1 LLDAA
6 QDQLSGQHLSQV
18 LPGLSM
24 DSESLVRQELRV
36 KRGTGQNTPVSF
48 AVAPLASTGEQGYV
62 CVLRDETEAEA
73 SRRALLS
80 AKDAAESANRE
91 KSEFLSS
98 MSHELRTPLNAI
110 LGFAQLL
117 EADPANPLSEA
128 QQASTNEINKAG
140 WHLLNLIN
148 DVLDLA
154 QIEAGKLEIRREA
167 VPVSELVVDAMAL
180 LAPMVSEYQVT
191 LRNEVHDAG
200 VKVYAD
206 PMRLKQ
212 VIINLLSNA
221 IKYNRPGGRVVIE
234 NPDCTGGICRLVVTD
249 TGIGLTAD
257 QQEQVFDRF
266 SRVADK
272 KADIEG
278 AGIGL
283 AVTQKLVH
291 GMGGEIG
298 VQSRQGVG
306 SSFWVDL
313 PSVLDDKPV
322 RRVAASS

>member
-1 LLDAA
+1 
-6 QDQLSGQHLSQV
+6 
-18 LPGLSM
+18 M
-24 DSESLVRQELRV
+24 
-36 KRGTGQNTPVSF
+36 
-48 AVAPLASTGEQGYV
+48 
-62 CVLRDETEAEA
+62 
-73 SRRALLS
+73 
-80 AKDAAESANRE
+80 
-91 KSEFLSS
+91 
-98 MSHELRTPLNAI
+98 
-110 LGFAQLL
+110 

-167 VPVSELVVDAMAL
+167 VPVGELVVDATAL

-191 LRNEVHDAG
+191 LRNEVHDPG
-200 VKVYAD
+200 LKVYAD

-212 VIINLLSNA
+212 VVINLLSNA
-221 IKYNRPGGRVVIE
+221 IKYNRPGGQVVIE
-234 NPDCTGGICRLVVTD
+234 NPDCTGGICRLVVSD

-283 AVTQKLVH
+283 AVTRKLVH

-322 RRVAASS
+322 RQVAASS